1 MTMLLYALV
10 WASSELPPCEL
21 PDLATQSEASD
32 HRVLDLGNGR
42 LGVAMEDPT
51 AEPGVRLSG
60 KPTDAPLRP
69 APRGQQWLWSEATD
83 WLLVPEGWVLRRAAV
98 GVNGSWVID
107 MHAPYGQRGRFRTLD
122 TGACVGCALSAGAA
136 YFADYREQAA
146 ANEFLM
152 CDGLAG
158 RIHDLERSPQ
168 SRRFWFR
175 DAEERRIDVEIKI
188 DLEEGGYREVAITR
202 D

>member
-10 WASSELPPCEL
+10 WASSALPPCEL
-21 PDLATQSEASD
+21 PDLTTQPEASD
-32 HRVLDLGNGR
+32 HRVLDLGDGR
-42 LGVAMEDPT
+42 IGVAMEDPM
-51 AEPGVRLSG
+51 ADPGMRLSG
-60 KPTDAPLRP
+60 TPDEMPP
-69 APRGQQWLWSEATD
+69 GPVPPGQQWLWSEATD
-83 WLLVPEGWVLRRAAV
+83 WLAVPRGWVLRRAAV

-107 MHAPYGQRGRFRTLD
+107 MHAPDGQRGRFRAFD

-152 CDGLAG
+152 CDGLASK
-158 RIHDLERSPQ
+158 IHDLERSAA

-175 DAEERRIDVEIKI
+175 DAEWRRIDVEIKI
-188 DLEEGGYREVAITR
+188 DPEEGGYREVAITR